1 MSPKQVIAA
10 ALELSPEDR
19 AEVAGE
25 LIRTLDPVP
34 DAAVEEAWD
43 AQVRRRIEKLNAGT
57 ARTLSLEDARHRVR
71 AAAFGAL
78 G

>member
-1 MSPKQVIAA
+1 MSPKQ
-10 ALELSPEDR
+10 DR

-43 AQVRRRIEKLNAGT
+43 AEVRRRIEKLNAGT
-57 ARTLSLEDARHRVR
+57 ARTTLSLEDARHRVR